1 MLKSPSNGHTASG
14 IKGDDEIK
22 RFLKFLLRVK
32 CCTKGDEPLEGMYLY
47 SAFRVHIQ
55 GFFVDFPHPQR
66 EMFLQLLLLFT
77 ICRGFACA
85 VVSACTFGLSEM
97 DAVCQNLPL
106 FHGGQILH
114 LLVHSSPFL
123 DGT

>member
-1 MLKSPSNGHTASG
+1 MPQHL
-14 IKGDDEIK
+14 
-22 RFLKFLLRVK
+22 FLLSQALPLGHLSECTSLLHK
-32 CCTKGDEPLEGMYLY
+32 C